1 MSCAK
6 LGEAF
11 ADERIKPRE
20 AKRFI
25 LMAGGLPIA
34 RLLMVIG
41 SLAPL
46 FVLWAI
52 RGDPEIP
59 DSYWVGGCLGLAI
72 IPNLVLMWRWRIARR
87 RNDHRVII
95 VTTARDQSEHLL
107 VYLFAMLLPLYTAN
121 LANVRELS
129 SAIAAFVFIVFLFW
143 HMNLH
148 YMNVAFAVLGYRVY
162 TIVMESP
169 AGSPKG
175 SVVLLSKRHVRPP
188 AGTSIDG
195 LRISDT
201 VFMERTAANA

>member
-1 MSCAK
+1 M
-6 LGEAF
+6 
-11 ADERIKPRE
+11 
-20 AKRFI
+20 
-25 LMAGGLPIA
+25 
-34 RLLMVIG
+34 
-41 SLAPL
+41 
-46 FVLWAI
+46 
-52 RGDPEIP
+52 
-59 DSYWVGGCLGLAI
+59 
-72 IPNLVLMWRWRIARR
+72 
-87 RNDHRVII
+87 
-95 VTTARDQSEHLL
+95 
-107 VYLFAMLLPLYTAN
+107 YLFAMLIPLYGLDLGGA
-121 LANVRELS
+121 RD
-129 SAIAAFVFIVFLFW
+129 IAAVLVAFAFIVFIFW